1 MSSDVLQSI
10 TEIRIF
16 RQEITGQQV
25 YSLKEVAEQM
35 ENERE
40 NSDVPKVHVL

>member
-1 MSSDVLQSI
+1 MSSDVLQSV
-10 TEIRIF
+10 TELRIF

-25 YSLKEVAEQM
+25 YSLKKVAEQM

-40 NSDVPKVHVL
+40 SSGVPKVHVL